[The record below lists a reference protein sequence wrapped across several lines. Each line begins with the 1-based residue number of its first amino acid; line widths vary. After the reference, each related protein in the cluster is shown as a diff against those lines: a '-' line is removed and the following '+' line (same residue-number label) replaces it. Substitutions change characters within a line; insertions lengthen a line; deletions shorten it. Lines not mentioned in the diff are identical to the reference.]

1 MTHPAGS
8 PRVRLDDVRR
18 AWESRDPVLIEMV
31 TELAG
36 QPDKPPG
43 APPREGAPTFAKFLA
58 EIRGNAFAR
67 KNSR

>member
-18 AWESRDPVLIEMV
+18 AWESRDPVLIGLV
-31 TELAG
+31 NELAG
-36 QPDKPPG
+36 QPDEPPG

-58 EIRGNAFAR
+58 EIRRRDERGR
-67 KNSR
+67 S